1 MRYLVLFGYW
11 MAAVLLL
18 AAVCM
23 SFDYGAGRSLFIA
36 TSMLPAVLCAQLF
49 VPQALSAPRRRA
61 VAVAGVCGGAVV
73 VLWTSMLL
81 ASCCRSPPT

>member
-1 MRYLVLFGYW
+1 MFGTMMRYLVLFGYW

-36 TSMLPAVLCAQLF
+36 TSMLPAVL
-49 VPQALSAPRRRA
+49 LS
-61 VAVAGVCGGAVV
+61 
-73 VLWTSMLL
+73 LIHI
-81 ASCCRSPPT
+81 